1 MKTFKLEDQPK
12 ITSGFKTPDTYFD
25 TFSTKVFEQLPIKEP
40 KTISIFSTRKTWL
53 YAAAAILI
61 FGLSIPIYNQFNGV
75 SPEIDNA
82 TLENYLAYQSA
93 VSDTDLANLLN
104 EEDIQQISVDLNI
117 EDNTLENELTQVNN
131 LETYLL
137 N

>member
-1 MKTFKLEDQPK
+1 MKTVKLETQPK
-12 ITSGFKTPDTYFD
+12 IASGFKTPDNYFD
-25 TFSTKVFEQLPIKEP
+25 TFSARVLQQLPIEEP

-61 FGLSIPIYNQFNGV
+61 FGLSIPIYNQFNSA
-75 SPEIDNA
+75 SPEIDDA
-82 TLENYLAYQSA
+82 SLENYLAYQSS

-104 EEDIQQISVDLNI
+104 EEDIQKISVDLNI
-117 EDNTLENELTQVNN
+117 EDKTLENELTQDEN
-131 LETYLL
+131 LESYLL